1 MAKGPLLN
9 SPSLS
14 YLVVIT
20 SVNYILKASCLET
33 HVLDFT
39 NASET
44 MPQKPHVSYH
54 EKVFKKNCKRH

>member
-14 YLVVIT
+14 YLVVTT
-20 SVNYILKASCLET
+20 SVNYTLKASCLET

-44 MPQKPHVSYH
+44 TPQRPHVSCH
-54 EKVFKKNCKRH
+54 EKVFKKL